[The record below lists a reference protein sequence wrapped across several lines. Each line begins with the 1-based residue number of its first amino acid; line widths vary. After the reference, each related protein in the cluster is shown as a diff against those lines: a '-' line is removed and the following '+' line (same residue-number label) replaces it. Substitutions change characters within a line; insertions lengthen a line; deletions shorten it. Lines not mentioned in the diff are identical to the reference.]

1 MFRDQAKG
9 GLKPIIKATNVA
21 KQYRLGG
28 AQNSFVTLRETLA
41 EAVRSPLKRLRVDR
55 SAPTVMALRDV
66 SFDIGPGEVL
76 GIIGRNGAGKSTLLK
91 VLARITEPSA
101 GRVELHGRV
110 ASLLEVGTGFH
121 PELTGRENIYLNG
134 ALLGMARTEIQRKFD
149 EIVAF
154 SEIEDFL
161 ETPVKRYSS
170 GMYLKLAFA
179 VAAHLDP
186 EILLVDEVLAV
197 GDARFQRKCLDKMEN
212 VRQAGRTVIFVS
224 HNMPAITRLCPRTI
238 LLENGSISFDGP
250 SHQAVSMYLG
260 SGTRTN
266 AAREWKDIS
275 NAPGNEIV
283 RLRAV
288 RVRSQDG
295 QICESVDIRCPVG
308 IEMEFDVLQGGHVL
322 VPGYHFINQEGVC
335 AFVASEYENKWR
347 RRPRPVGS
355 FISTAWIPGNFLSE
369 GPLIITATM
378 ATMEPFRAHFFER
391 DVVAFQVIDSL
402 DGDSARGDYA
412 GPMPGFIRP
421 LLNWTSEHV
430 RHNSSAAF
438 GEGTA

>member
-1 MFRDQAKG
+1 MT
-9 GLKPIIKATNVA
+9 PIIKATNVA
-21 KQYRLGG
+21 KQYQLGSN
-28 AQNSFVTLRETLA
+28 QNSFVTLRETLA
-41 EAVRSPLKRLRVDR
+41 EAVRAPLKRLKEDR
-55 SAPTVMALRDV
+55 AAQTLMALRDV
-66 SFDIGPGEVL
+66 SFQVAPGEVL

-91 VLARITEPSA
+91 ILARITEPSS

-121 PELTGRENIYLNG
+121 PELTGRENIFLNG

-154 SEIEDFL
+154 SEVEDFL
-161 ETPVKRYSS
+161 STPVKRYSS

-197 GDARFQRKCLDKMEN
+197 GDARFQRKCLDKMES
-212 VRQAGRTVIFVS
+212 VREAGRTVIFVS

-238 LLENGSISFDGP
+238 LLEDGSISFDGP
-250 SHQAVSMYLG
+250 SHQAVGMYLG
-260 SGTRTN
+260 SGARTN
-266 AAREWKDIS
+266 AAREWQDVS
-275 NAPGNEIV
+275 GAPGNEIV

-288 RVRSQDG
+288 RVRSPDG
-295 QICESVDIRCPVG
+295 EICESVDIRCSVG
-308 IEMEFDVLQGGHVL
+308 IEMEFDVLETGHVL
-322 VPGYHFINQEGVC
+322 VPGYHFMNQEGVC
-335 AFVASEYENKWR
+335 VFVASEFEDRWHR
-347 RRPRPVGS
+347 QPRPTGR

-378 ATMEPFRAHFFER
+378 ATMEPFRPHFFER

-402 DGDSARGDYA
+402 DGNSARGDYA
-412 GPMPGFIRP
+412 GPMPGLVRP

-430 RHNSSAAF
+430 RRNSSAAV
-438 GEGTA
+438 GESTA

>member
-1 MFRDQAKG
+1 MT
-9 GLKPIIKATNVA
+9 PIIRATNVA
-21 KQYRLGG
+21 KQYRLG
-28 AQNSFVTLRETLA
+28 ASRNSFVTLRETLTD
-41 EAVRSPLKRLRVDR
+41 AVRAPLKRLRADR
-55 SAPTVMALRDV
+55 DAGTLMALRDV
-66 SFDIGPGEVL
+66 SFEVAPGEVL

-91 VLARITEPSA
+91 VLARITQPTS

-121 PELTGRENIYLNG
+121 PELSGRENIYLNG

-149 EIVAF
+149 DIVAF

-197 GDARFQRKCLDKMEN
+197 GDVRFQRKCLDKMES
-212 VRQAGRTVIFVS
+212 VQRAGRTVIFVS

-238 LLENGSISFDGP
+238 LIENGSISFDGP
-250 SHQAVSMYLG
+250 SHQAVGMYLG
-260 SGTRTN
+260 SGAGTN
-266 AAREWKDIS
+266 AAREWTDQS
-275 NAPGNEIV
+275 SAPGNEIV

-295 QICESVDIRCPVG
+295 EVCESIDIRCPVG
-308 IEMEFDVLQGGHVL
+308 IEVEFEVLQAGHVL
-322 VPGYHFINQEGVC
+322 VPGYHFMNQEGVC
-335 AFVASEYENKWR
+335 VFVASEYEEKWR
-347 RRPRPVGS
+347 RQPRPAGS

-369 GPLIITATM
+369 GPLIVTATM
-378 ATMEPFRAHFFER
+378 ATMTPFRSHYFER

-402 DGDSARGDYA
+402 DGNSARGDYA
-412 GPMPGFIRP
+412 GPMPGFVRP
-421 LLNWTSEHV
+421 LLHWTSEQV
-430 RHNSSAAF
+430 TNNSGSDAV
-438 GEGTA
+438 